1 MKSRRTSHTLMDKNI
16 IKSKTF
22 MNRFLD
28 PFKRIKTQT
37 GLNIFRL
44 ININRW
50 SSPSHARRFARKH

>member
-22 MNRFLD
+22 MNKFLD

-44 ININRW
+44 VNINRW
-50 SSPSHARRFARKH
+50 